1 MTHTASV
8 HQHGTDP
15 KGQPLPGKPISAA
28 RRAGTPALHDVSNP
42 VRAIPNN
49 LYLCQGTQQPF
60 RTGPPP
66 PHRGTPGPSN
76 FTKLAGRLVRP
87 SSSTALAV
95 VMTHRRTPRRRRT
108 VAGTAPVGLRVVTG
122 VVDGTLSVSLGS
134 MCGCSRCA
142 QHWRMHP
149 LPTSKRMLAHKV
161 IRHDASERWQTH
173 HAMHT

>member
-66 PHRGTPGPSN
+66 PPTGERPGRATSRSWR
-76 FTKLAGRLVRP
+76 AGWC
-87 SSSTALAV
+87 
-95 VMTHRRTPRRRRT
+95 
-108 VAGTAPVGLRVVTG
+108 GL
-122 VVDGTLSVSLGS
+122 LHL
-134 MCGCSRCA
+134 
-142 QHWRMHP
+142 QHSP
-149 LPTSKRMLAHKV
+149 
-161 IRHDASERWQTH
+161 
-173 HAMHT
+173 